1 MIMKIILEFII
12 AIIIIMAGTTFWILL
27 KRDRF
32 LVKAM
37 QDDKLISNLVTRERM
52 DAFNLKQK
60 ETVAN
65 KTIIPY
71 PERIK
76 IWQLSD
82 KKTQIL
88 LKTISI
94 TIALLVIVASVKL
107 SPIILA
113 LNVTIFLLTAFVPIG
128 SSGRINAF
136 NHIMLLTTIMD
147 EWLKTNKDECER
159 WVGQNAR
166 FKNILNALILLT

>member
-1 MIMKIILEFII
+1 MIVKIILELII
-12 AIIIIMAGTTFWILL
+12 AIIIIIAGTTFWMLL

-32 LVKAM
+32 LARAM
-37 QDDKLISNLVTRERM
+37 QDDKLISNLVTKERIN
-52 DAFNLKQK
+52 AFYLKHK
-60 ETVAN
+60 ETVAIGI
-65 KTIIPY
+65 IIPY

-76 IWQLSD
+76 TWQVSD
-82 KKTQIL
+82 HKTQML
-88 LKTISI
+88 LKTISLI
-94 TIALLVIVASVKL
+94 IALLVIVASVKL

-136 NHIMLLTTIMD
+136 NHIMLLASIID
-147 EWLKTNKDECER
+147 EWLKINKDECER
-159 WVGQNAR
+159 WIGQNTR